1 MYDGEERKKLSLYLH
16 PEDSADC
23 LALAEIETVPRK
35 KRGELYRQAL
45 ITGLIMHQLDERIPA
60 LLTALFTRELN
71 ADEVISQIARITG
84 WKPSSGDLKEV
95 LKALGGLQSTVSP
108 EHSQDDGEQARLNNV
123 EPEKWLRYVIEHI
136 QDWPANRVRDLL
148 PWKVDLSSQ

>member
-60 LLTALFTRELN
+60 VLTALFTRELN

-95 LKALGGLQSTVSP
+95 
-108 EHSQDDGEQARLNNV
+108 
-123 EPEKWLRYVIEHI
+123 
-136 QDWPANRVRDLL
+136 
-148 PWKVDLSSQ
+148 

>member
-1 MYDGEERKKLSLYLH
+1 
-16 PEDSADC
+16 
-23 LALAEIETVPRK
+23 
-35 KRGELYRQAL
+35 YRQAL

-60 LLTALFTRELN
+60 VLTALFTRELN

-108 EHSQDDGEQARLNNV
+108 EHSQDDGEQARL
-123 EPEKWLRYVIEHI
+123 K
-136 QDWPANRVRDLL
+136 AARVKMQNLI
-148 PWKVDLSSQ
+148 

>member
-1 MYDGEERKKLSLYLH
+1 MYEGEERKKLSLYLH
-16 PEDSADC
+16 PEDFADC

-60 LLTALFTRELN
+60 VLTALFTRELN

-108 EHSQDDGEQARLNNV
+108 EHSQDDGEQARL
-123 EPEKWLRYVIEHI
+123 K
-136 QDWPANRVRDLL
+136 AARVKMQNLI
-148 PWKVDLSSQ
+148 

>member
-1 MYDGEERKKLSLYLH
+1 MNLRQRWSRLLHASKRRSNRCTKAKKGKNFHSTFTRRTL
-16 PEDSADC
+16 PIV

-60 LLTALFTRELN
+60 VLTALFTRELN

-108 EHSQDDGEQARLNNV
+108 EHSQDDGEQARL
-123 EPEKWLRYVIEHI
+123 K
-136 QDWPANRVRDLL
+136 AARVKMQNLI
-148 PWKVDLSSQ
+148 

>member
-1 MYDGEERKKLSLYLH
+1 MNLRQRWSRLLHASKRRSNRCTKAKKGKNFHSTFTRRTLPIVS
-16 PEDSADC
+16 
-23 LALAEIETVPRK
+23 ALAEIETVPRK

-60 LLTALFTRELN
+60 VLTALFTRELN

-95 LKALGGLQSTVSP
+95 LKRRWEGFKSPVSP
-108 EHSQDDGEQARLNNV
+108 EHSQDDGEQARL
-123 EPEKWLRYVIEHI
+123 K
-136 QDWPANRVRDLL
+136 AARVKMQILI
-148 PWKVDLSSQ
+148 P